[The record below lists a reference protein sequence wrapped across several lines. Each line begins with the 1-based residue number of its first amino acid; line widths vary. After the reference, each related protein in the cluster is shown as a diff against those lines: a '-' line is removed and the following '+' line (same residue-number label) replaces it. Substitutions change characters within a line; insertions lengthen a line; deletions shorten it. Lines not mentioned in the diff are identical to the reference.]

1 MSSRAGNK
9 PEAESSMS
17 DVVRRIEDLEWE
29 VNRLKVLI
37 PGSEA
42 SAKPAPV
49 SLRGAARLLVSMDEL
64 ERGIEEAKS
73 AIFRYELR

>member
-1 MSSRAGNK
+1 MPSRAGNK
-9 PEAESSMS
+9 PEGGSSIP
-17 DVVRRIEDLEWE
+17 DVVRRIEDLERE
-29 VNRLKVLI
+29 VTRLKVLI

-42 SAKPAPV
+42 LVKPTPV

>member
-1 MSSRAGNK
+1 MSSRAENK
-9 PEAESSMS
+9 PEAESSIS
-17 DVVRRIEDLEWE
+17 DVVRRIEDLERE

-37 PGSEA
+37 PESEA

-64 ERGIEEAKS
+64 ERGIEEAK
-73 AIFRYELR
+73 AAPFRCEL

>member
-1 MSSRAGNK
+1 MSSRAENK

-17 DVVRRIEDLEWE
+17 DVVRRIEDLERE

-49 SLRGAARLLVSMDEL
+49 SLRGAAKLLVSMDEL

-73 AIFRYELR
+73 TIFRYELR